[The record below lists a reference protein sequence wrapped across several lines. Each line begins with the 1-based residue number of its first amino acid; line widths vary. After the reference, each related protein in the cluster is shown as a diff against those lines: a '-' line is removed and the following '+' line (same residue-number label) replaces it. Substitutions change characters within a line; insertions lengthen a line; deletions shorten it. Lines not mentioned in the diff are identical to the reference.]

1 MSTIAYD
8 LPVLDYIE
16 ALNRTGH
23 VSHTQHRKTH
33 VTLHHNGGR
42 LSHDGVLSVWQVRP
56 ASAQFNVDAVGTIAQ
71 FVRVAEYAWAC
82 GNTLGNQCSIS
93 IEMCNLTLS
102 PDWVVGEDTWRSAAR
117 LAGWLFARVIGYRP
131 TREFLVQH
139 ETWSAT
145 TCAGPY
151 IDKVYDQILA
161 LAQKWYDR
169 FVSGN
174 VGEEEEEDMALVY
187 TFGGNL
193 FEHTPDW
200 TRVDIPPIRASSVLP
215 ANDQSCAWVQIGCPQ
230 RPVDIWAVYRLFDGG
245 AELLWGPGHDPRLP
259 FGGEQP
265 SPMPVPDKL
274 RPDTYR
280 RWRLWK
286 PGTIGFSVLH
296 RGPVPLN
303 GLVTLLPQG
312 DGYGN
317 EDRVQVY

>member
-1 MSTIAYD
+1 MSVIAYD

-42 LSHDGVLSVWQVRP
+42 LSHGGVLSVWQVRP
-56 ASAQFNVDAVGTIAQ
+56 ASAQFNVDAAGTIAQ

-82 GNTLGNQCSIS
+82 GSTLGNQCSIS
-93 IEMCNLTLS
+93 IEMCNLTLA

-187 TFGGNL
+187 PFGGNL
-193 FEHTPDW
+193 FKDTPEW
-200 TRVDIPPIRASSVLP
+200 TRVDIPPV
-215 ANDQSCAWVQIGCPQ
+215 
-230 RPVDIWAVYRLFDGG
+230 
-245 AELLWGPGHDPRLP
+245 
-259 FGGEQP
+259 
-265 SPMPVPDKL
+265 
-274 RPDTYR
+274 
-280 RWRLWK
+280 
-286 PGTIGFSVLH
+286 
-296 RGPVPLN
+296 
-303 GLVTLLPQG
+303 
-312 DGYGN
+312 
-317 EDRVQVY
+317 